1 MFSFSLILQRR
12 RRLSSGAFITFA
24 KVGRTND
31 GLGLY
36 YSLVVC
42 VHRYSW
48 PYLSLY
54 TDNVISIKLH
64 LLCICFIIS
73 VHMPHSSSL
82 PIPPSHTSS
91 STAFIWRPA
100 AAGVVC
106 LNKVTID
113 NIPNRGNN
121 NTPSTWTWNL
131 QSSHRFVSSWIIFH
145 PQLHVADII
154 LLVHDKGEC
163 LRLCSCFSN
172 HYTYL
177 STWMTTIHLHGAHVT
192 LCSVVRGCHK
202 LIIQHSLIRQ
212 TDFIHPR
219 SPSTHHP
226 QEGERVRCAYH
237 GRSEVG
243 IPSIRVKGSFPIP
256 GGTHRHTRESVSLSI
271 TNMVTYTWIYA
282 SQIWTGN

>member
-1 MFSFSLILQRR
+1 MFSFSLILQLR
-12 RRLSSGAFITFA
+12 RRLSPGAFITFA

-54 TDNVISIKLH
+54 TDNVISIILH

-82 PIPPSHTSS
+82 PIPHIFRPQLHSS
-91 STAFIWRPA
+91 
-100 AAGVVC
+100 GVLLLVWC
-106 LNKVTID
+106 ALIKWLLITFPIEA
-113 NIPNRGNN
+113 IIL
-121 NTPSTWTWNL
+121 STWTWNL

-163 LRLCSCFSN
+163 FHLCSCFSN
-172 HYTYL
+172 HYTFP

-212 TDFIHPR
+212 TDSSHP
-219 SPSTHHP
+219 PP
-226 QEGERVRCAYH
+226 
-237 GRSEVG
+237 
-243 IPSIRVKGSFPIP
+243 
-256 GGTHRHTRESVSLSI
+256 TRER
-271 TNMVTYTWIYA
+271 A
-282 SQIWTGN
+282 SKMRVPWEKWSWHT

>member
-1 MFSFSLILQRR
+1 MYLLHHIGPHAPF
-12 RRLSSGAFITFA
+12 FI
-24 KVGRTND
+24 
-31 GLGLY
+31 
-36 YSLVVC
+36 
-42 VHRYSW
+42 
-48 PYLSLY
+48 P
-54 TDNVISIKLH
+54 
-64 LLCICFIIS
+64 
-73 VHMPHSSSL
+73 SL
-82 PIPPSHTSS
+82 PIPRTSS
-91 STAFIWRPA
+91 STAFIWRP

-113 NIPNRGNN
+113 NIPNRGN

-212 TDFIHPR
+212 TDSIHPR
-219 SPSTHHP
+219 SPSTHP
-226 QEGERVRCAYH
+226 PPTKERA
-237 GRSEVG
+237 SKM
-243 IPSIRVKGSFPIP
+243 RVPWEKWSW
-256 GGTHRHTRESVSLSI
+256 HT
-271 TNMVTYTWIYA
+271 
-282 SQIWTGN
+282 